1 MLADSLF
8 AVVVGKQAQDP
19 PETLATLSLQDS
31 TLDLPYTARNKP
43 LRRYDWHGIQDSA
56 YTSLDQLTIWRAH
69 FWNDPKPG
77 DQSCWDSL
85 FAVCTALL
93 ADQSDGA
100 LVRAQWALD
109 QSELK
114 VPSG

>member
-1 MLADSLF
+1 MKTIITDLLF
-8 AVVVGKQAQDP
+8 VVGRQGRE
-19 PETLATLSLQDS
+19 ETIQTSSFQDS
-31 TLDLPYTARNKP
+31 TLDLVYTARNQP
-43 LRRYDWHGIQDSA
+43 LRRYDWHGMEDSA
-56 YTSLDQLTIWRAH
+56 YTSLDQLTIWRAY

-77 DQSCWDSL
+77 DQKCWESL

-93 ADQSDGA
+93 ADQTDAA

-109 QSELK
+109 QGELK